1 LTKIPHCG
9 KSIDYIINPI
19 KLNETICED
28 VIRKM
33 VLSTFLMTQ
42 DKILLD
48 GAMGTQLA
56 LRGLSMGGHANL
68 TDPDAVLD
76 IHQQYSQCG
85 NAQID

>member
-1 LTKIPHCG
+1 
-9 KSIDYIINPI
+9 
-19 KLNETICED
+19 
-28 VIRKM
+28 
-33 VLSTFLMTQ
+33 MTQ

>member
-1 LTKIPHCG
+1 MDF
-9 KSIDYIINPI
+9 S
-19 KLNETICED
+19 
-28 VIRKM
+28 
-33 VLSTFLMTQ
+33 SFLMTQ

-56 LRGLSMGGHANL
+56 LRGLSMGGHTNL
-68 TDPDAVLD
+68 TNPDAVLD